1 MEATETAGGDEKRL
15 LERMQQLSANLLE
28 RNGDLEGSI
37 RNLMNDVET
46 ATTRMSGCRSQAQL
60 QRDTSA
66 NIAQVACNKQLRRA
80 AATFE
85 LSPTKDGC

>member
-60 QRDTSA
+60 QRDASA
-66 NIAQVACNKQLRRA
+66 NVAQVACNEQPRRGTVSFEPS
-80 AATFE
+80 ATI
-85 LSPTKDGC
+85 DGC